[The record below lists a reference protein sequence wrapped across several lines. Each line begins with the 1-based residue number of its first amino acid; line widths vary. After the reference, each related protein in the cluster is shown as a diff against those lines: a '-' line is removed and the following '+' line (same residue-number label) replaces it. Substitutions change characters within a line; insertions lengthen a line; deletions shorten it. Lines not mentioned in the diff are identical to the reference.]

1 MIVSGSRDCE
11 GDSSQQVQG
20 GSQEPWPQ
28 SDRGCWQCGWS
39 RSEGRQAGHW
49 LSAAGQHWAGFQST
63 GPSLA
68 GTVSAMGHW
77 CDVDRPVN
85 AAGLVLVFHTVS
97 VTYAWIVK
105 STQGS

>member
-1 MIVSGSRDCE
+1 MKGTAPSRFKRAPRSPGHRVTGAAGS
-11 GDSSQQVQG
+11 VG
-20 GSQEPWPQ
+20 GAGQ
-28 SDRGCWQCGWS
+28 RA
-39 RSEGRQAGHW
+39 GRQAGHW
-49 LSAAGQHWAGFQST
+49 LSAAGQHWAGYQST